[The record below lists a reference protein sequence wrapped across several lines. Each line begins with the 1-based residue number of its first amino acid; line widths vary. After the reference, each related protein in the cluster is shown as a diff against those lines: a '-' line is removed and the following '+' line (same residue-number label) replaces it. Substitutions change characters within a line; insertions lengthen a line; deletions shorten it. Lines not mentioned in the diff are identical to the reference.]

1 MPQKRR
7 FSRPGMRVS
16 MTEHLASLF
25 GTAVGMLPTAPARS
39 LELLTE
45 ITAADETA
53 CDAWVG
59 RLRCGDTDRATLFRA
74 WYSRN
79 NFGQL
84 AGAAEISM
92 NSLSARIP
100 IGGLY
105 GDITYPVNSPLALT
119 MAFAVREA
127 AEGNFADALE
137 ALEDAPA
144 MGAEYLVSWVR
155 AVIYGAAERWTDV
168 IDEVRAASGW
178 PDKFLGAVAGV
189 AHGVAVT
196 NLGLFTEAERRLTE
210 SNSSPAGEACA
221 PAIAWYLAMARRSQ
235 GNEDAAMALLEWLQ
249 ATHPSPKV
257 SAALKDPA
265 YRLVTT
271 TAEKIAARTD
281 RWDPDSVV
289 ADTSARDELLA
300 DAQAELDRQIGLS
313 RVKEQIEKYRAA
325 TQMARIRAARG
336 MKVAQQS
343 KHMIFT
349 GPPGTGKTTIARV
362 VANILAGLGVIT
374 EPKLVE
380 TSRKDFVAEY
390 EGQSSVKTSR
400 TIDRAVGG
408 VLFIDEAYTLVQER
422 DGRADPFG
430 TEALDTLLA
439 RMENDRDRLV
449 VIIAGYSADID
460 RLLETNDGLRSRFST
475 RVEFDSYSADDIVEI
490 ARVIAEA
497 NDSMLSADAAKRV
510 LDAATLLH
518 DRLLNGKPALDI
530 AGNGRYARQLVEAGE
545 QSRDM
550 RLARSLD
557 IESLG
562 VEELSEIS
570 AEDMSSAIA
579 AVHARLSISE

>member
-1 MPQKRR
+1 M
-7 FSRPGMRVS
+7 SD
-16 MTEHLASLF
+16 HLASLF
-25 GTAVGMLPTAPARS
+25 GSAVGMLPNAPARS
-39 LELLTE
+39 YELFTD
-45 ITAADETA
+45 ITNYDETA

-59 RLRCGDTDRATLFRA
+59 RIRCGDMDRVTLFRA
-74 WYSRN
+74 WYSRG

-92 NSLSARIP
+92 NSLAARIP
-100 IGGLY
+100 IGGLF
-105 GDITYPVNSPLALT
+105 GEITYPITSPLAIT
-119 MAFAVREA
+119 MGFAVHEA
-127 AEGNFADALE
+127 EEGNFADAME
-137 ALEDAPA
+137 ALDNVPPG
-144 MGAEYLVSWVR
+144 GAEHLIAWVK

-168 IDEVRAASGW
+168 IDQVRGANSW
-178 PDKFLGAVAGV
+178 PDKFLAAAAGV
-189 AHGVAVT
+189 AHGVAAA

-210 SNSSPAGEACA
+210 MNTSPAGQACA
-221 PAIAWYLAMARRSQ
+221 QTIAWYLAMTYRSQ
-235 GNEDAAMALLEWLQ
+235 GNEEGARALLEWLQ
-249 ATHPSPKV
+249 ATHPDPKV
-257 SAALKDPA
+257 TAALRDPS

-281 RWDPDSVV
+281 PWDPASAV
-289 ADTSARDELLA
+289 ADTSGREKLLA
-300 DAQAELDRQIGLS
+300 EAQAELDRQIGLS
-313 RVKEQIEKYRAA
+313 RVKEQIEAYRAA
-325 TQMARIRAARG
+325 TQMAKIRAARG
-336 MKVAQQS
+336 MKVAQTS
-343 KHMIFT
+343 KHMIFA

-362 VANILAGLGVIT
+362 VANILAGLGVIS

-390 EGQSSVKTSR
+390 EGQSAVKTAR

-460 RLLETNDGLRSRFST
+460 RLLETNDGLRSRFAT
-475 RVEFDSYSADDIVEI
+475 RIEFDSYSPDEIVEI
-490 ARVIAEA
+490 AKVIAAA
-497 NDSMLSADAAKRV
+497 NDSTINEDAAKLV
-510 LDAATLLH
+510 LEAATLL
-518 DRLLNGKPALDI
+518 DQRTLNGKPALDI

-557 IESLG
+557 FESLG
-562 VEELSEIS
+562 VEQLSEING
-570 AEDMSSAIA
+570 EDMASAIA
-579 AVHARLSISE
+579 AVHARLNISG